1 MNLERNKG
9 FIMEGNI
16 VKEKAFRIGRRTSE
30 LVLQYKS
37 LAVMSVYAV
46 VYLIAFYYLEQR
58 DVAVHEIGME
68 IDGYIPFC
76 EIFIVPYLL
85 WFAYVALTVVFLCIR
100 DREESDRLVAF
111 LMAGMT
117 IFIVVSAV
125 FPNGHNLRPKVFARD
140 NLFIDLIRHLYAT
153 DTPTNILP
161 SIHVYNSVAIMI
173 AVWRSRC
180 FAGHN
185 IFKALMLA
193 LGVSI
198 ICSTVLIKQHSM
210 LDVLLAL
217 MLSAVMYSVCYRR
230 SAAGEKHVFTARLK

>member
-1 MNLERNKG
+1 MR
-9 FIMEGNI
+9 
-16 VKEKAFRIGRRTSE
+16 EKVNRILRYAAG
-30 LVLQYKS
+30 LAAQYKS
-37 LAVMSVYAV
+37 LAVMAVYAV
-46 VYLIAFYYLEQR
+46 FYLTAFFYLERR
-58 DVAVHEIGME
+58 DVAVYEINFG
-68 IDGYIPFC
+68 IDAYIPFC
-76 EIFIVPYLL
+76 EVFVIPYLL
-85 WFAYVALTVVFLCIR
+85 WFGYVAFTVIYLCIK
-100 DREESDRLVAF
+100 DKEESNKLVSF

-125 FPNGHNLRPKVFARD
+125 FPNGHNLRPTTFERD
-140 NLFIDLIRHLYAT
+140 NIFIDLIKNLYKT

-185 IFKALMLA
+185 VVKTAMLG
-193 LGVSI
+193 LGASI

-217 MLSAVMYSVCYRR
+217 LLSALMYSICYKR
-230 SAAGEKHVFTARLK
+230 AGVRAKSVFEVRVK

>member
-1 MNLERNKG
+1 M
-9 FIMEGNI
+9 FVFMEGNI
-16 VKEKAFRIGRRTSE
+16 VKKNVKKKGNSICRQISG
-30 LVLQYKS
+30 LIMQYKS
-37 LAVMSVYAV
+37 LAVMAVYAV
-46 VYLIAFYYLEQR
+46 FYLIAFFYLERR
-58 DVAVHEIGME
+58 DVAVHEINFG
-68 IDGYIPFC
+68 IDEYIPFC

-85 WFAYVALTVVFLCIR
+85 WFAYVAFTVVFLCIR
-100 DREESDRLVAF
+100 DKEESDKLVAF

-125 FPNGHNLRPKVFARD
+125 FPNGHNLRPKVFERD
-140 NLFIDLIRHLYAT
+140 NIFIDLIRHLYAT

-180 FAGHN
+180 FAEHPV
-185 IFKALMLA
+185 IKISMLA
-193 LGVSI
+193 LGASI

-217 MLSAVMYSVCYRR
+217 FLSAIMYSICYKRTSVR
-230 SAAGEKHVFTARLK
+230 EKDVSTARIK

>member
-16 VKEKAFRIGRRTSE
+16 VKEKAFRIGRTSE

-100 DREESDRLVAF
+100 DKEESDRLVAF

-161 SIHVYNSVAIMI
+161 SIHVFNTVGVLIAAAHSEKLRAHKGIM
-173 AVWRSRC
+173 WS
-180 FAGHN
+180 
-185 IFKALMLA
+185 IFITGFL
-193 LGVSI
+193 I
-198 ICSTVLIKQHSM
+198 ILSTVFLKQHSVT
-210 LDVLLAL
+210 DVI
-217 MLSAVMYSVCYRR
+217 
-230 SAAGEKHVFTARLK
+230 AAFAMACIIYPFIYASQPRKATKFSHQPI

>member
-1 MNLERNKG
+1 MKKKSQ
-9 FIMEGNI
+9 NI
-16 VKEKAFRIGRRTSE
+16 CRQASE
-30 LVLQYKS
+30 LVMQYRS

-46 VYLIAFYYLEQR
+46 FYLIAFYYLEQR
-58 DVAVHEIGME
+58 DVAVHEINLG
-68 IDGYIPFC
+68 IDEYVPFC

-85 WFAYVALTVVFLCIR
+85 WFAYVALTVVFLCMK
-100 DREESDRLVAF
+100 DKEESDRLVAF

-125 FPNGHNLRPKVFARD
+125 FPNGHNLRPKVFERD
-140 NLFIDLIRHLYAT
+140 NIFIDLIRHLYMA

-161 SIHVYNSVAIMI
+161 SIHVYNSVAVMI

-180 FAGHN
+180 FAGHMV
-185 IFKALMLA
+185 IKTLMLT
-193 LGVSI
+193 LGASI

-217 MLSAVMYSVCYRR
+217 LLSAVMYSICYKRTVIR
-230 SAAGEKHVFTARLK
+230 DKRVSAARIK